1 MNGPDSPHVSVIISF
16 LNEEL
21 FLADA
26 IESVLAQSY
35 LEWKLILVD
44 DGSADGSTQ
53 IAKKY
58 ASLNSDKI
66 IYTDHEGHRNMGL
79 SYSRNKGIAISKGSL
94 IAILDADDVW
104 LKNKLKVQ
112 VDLMMANPKAMM
124 LCEASLYWYYPWNN
138 NLNQKEIKLIGRQSN
153 HLFAPFELVKYL
165 YPISD
170 GNAPCPS
177 GIIVRR
183 DSVLKHKGFESHF
196 TGKFQLYEDQ
206 AFLHKF
212 YLNEFVYI
220 SSVCNNLYRQ
230 REGSL
235 VQKITQDGDY
245 ESVRRYF
252 FEWLKNYIKQNN
264 LRVNEMNIL
273 INKALKHN
281 HPTIFTVVKRKLS
294 GYFKRSIHLPGR

>member
-1 MNGPDSPHVSVIISF
+1 MNGPDSPLVSVIISF

-21 FLADA
+21 FIADA

-35 LEWKLILVD
+35 LEWELILVD

-58 ASLNSDKI
+58 ASSNSDKI
-66 IYTDHEGHRNMGL
+66 IYTDHEGHRNKGL
-79 SYSRNKGIAISKGSL
+79 SHSRNSGIAVSKGSL

-104 LKNKLKVQ
+104 LKHKLKSQ
-112 VDLMMANPKAMM
+112 VEIILANPKISM
-124 LCEASLYWYYPWNN
+124 LCEASLYWKFPWINTPDQN
-138 NLNQKEIKLIGRQSN
+138 EIVQVGAETDRIYK
-153 HLFAPFELVKYL
+153 PFELIKYL
-165 YPISD
+165 YPLSEGD
-170 GNAPCPS
+170 APCPS
-177 GIIVRR
+177 GIMIRR
-183 DSVLKHKGFESHF
+183 ETLLKHGGFEAHF
-196 TGKFQLYEDQ
+196 TGKYQLYEDQ
-206 AFLHKF
+206 ALLYKF

-264 LRVNEMNIL
+264 LREHEMNIL

-281 HPTIFTVVKRKLS
+281 HPTKFTVVKRKLS
-294 GYFKRSIHLPGR
+294 GYFKRSIHLPGI